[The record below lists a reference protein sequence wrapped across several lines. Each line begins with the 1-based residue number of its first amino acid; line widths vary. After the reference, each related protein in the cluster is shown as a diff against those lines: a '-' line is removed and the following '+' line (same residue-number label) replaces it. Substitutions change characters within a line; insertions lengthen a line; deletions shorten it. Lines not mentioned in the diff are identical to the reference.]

1 MCCNVSCNPIFQNLS
16 LSLKYYFPGP
26 ESLSLDHS
34 NNIPGAELDA
44 ECSMISCAPSIFSLF
59 SVCFFKVLVLEG
71 SIGNRGKYGTIE
83 EEDAVLPSSSATS
96 VINMHEIICIH

>member
-1 MCCNVSCNPIFQNLS
+1 MHSDVSCDPIFQYLS
-16 LSLKYYFPGP
+16 LSWIHYFPEP

-34 NNIPGAELDA
+34 NNVPGAELDA

-96 VINMHEIICIH
+96 VISMHEIICIH